1 MRERVVPSWVDDD
14 EVDAQLGEHVEWT
27 PKVAMTDDGVTPNRL
42 SPTAPTSILSM
53 VLTNSATISR
63 VGLVCKTANRNFR
76 VRSNDPPVSGGGSE
90 RNSVEKSARNAT
102 DDSRPATRP

>member
-42 SPTAPTSILSM
+42 SPTSPTSILNM
-53 VLTNSATISR
+53 VVTNSATVSR
-63 VGLVCKTANRNFR
+63 VGLACETANITFR
-76 VRSNDPPVSGGGSE
+76 VRSNDPTVPGGGSE
-90 RNSVEKSARNAT
+90 QDAKQKHL
-102 DDSRPATRP
+102 